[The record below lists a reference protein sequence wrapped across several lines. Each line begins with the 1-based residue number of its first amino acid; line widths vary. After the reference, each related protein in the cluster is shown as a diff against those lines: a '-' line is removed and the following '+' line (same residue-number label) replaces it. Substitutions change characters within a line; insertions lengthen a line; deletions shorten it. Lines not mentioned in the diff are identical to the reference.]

1 MPSGTRMMA
10 SFTMPALVTITIS
23 AVRSATGTSC
33 TWRMRSV
40 PSFGATITEV
50 YFVASDSTPAAL
62 RITLSICL
70 DLATRC
76 SCMRSRSSLE
86 SFTVFIR

>member
-1 MPSGTRMMA
+1 M
-10 SFTMPALVTITIS
+10 VTITIR

-33 TWRMRSV
+33 TCLMRSV

-50 YFVASDSTPAAL
+50 YFVASDSTLAAV
-62 RITLSICL
+62 RITPSTCL
-70 DLATRC
+70 DLETRC
-76 SCMRSRSSLE
+76 SCICSRSSLV